1 MDVQP
6 AESVAVPLAG
16 VSLWQPPSDGL
27 AEVADVAAV
36 NRRGELLRV
45 EFQVV

>member
-6 AESVAVPLAG
+6 AESVAVLLAG
-16 VSLWQPPSDGL
+16 MSPWQPPSDGL

-36 NRRGELLRV
+36 NRRREV
-45 EFQVV
+45 ES